1 MFSACRRKSFKG
13 PLNDSLAANVNPRA
27 GSHLSVHR
35 QPHALEAIELGV
47 VVPLSHEIRVR
58 DQDPRRFIV
67 RPEFADRFSRLD
79 QKRFVILQCAQ
90 RAYDC
95 IERVPAPRG
104 AACATVNDELIRILC
119 DLGIEIVHQHPH
131 RRFLMPAITR
141 ALIAA
146 RRLNDSL
153 PTHNDSLFKS
163 KSSRRIA

>member
-58 DQDPRRFIV
+58 DQDPRRFTV

-79 QKRFVILQCAQ
+79 QKRFVIL
-90 RAYDC
+90 
-95 IERVPAPRG
+95 
-104 AACATVNDELIRILC
+104 
-119 DLGIEIVHQHPH
+119 
-131 RRFLMPAITR
+131 
-141 ALIAA
+141 
-146 RRLNDSL
+146 
-153 PTHNDSLFKS
+153 
-163 KSSRRIA
+163 